1 MERYREFLKEI
12 EEFVFVEDSPE
23 KADVIFVPGNGYPQM
38 AERAAR
44 LYKENYAPYVLP
56 SGKYSVTK
64 SCFSGVLAKKEKYK
78 GEFLTEWEFLKSVLL
93 ENGVSEQAILREEK
107 ATFTYENAMYSRKV
121 TDEAGIVVR
130 RGILC
135 CKAYH
140 ARRCK
145 MYYQRAYP
153 ETEFLVC
160 TSDVDGVTREN
171 WNNTE
176 EGIQAV
182 MGEVERII
190 RQFSLLM
197 PK

>member
-1 MERYREFLKEI
+1 MERYRAFLKEI
-12 EEFVFVEDSPE
+12 EDFIFVEDSPE
-23 KADVIFVPGNGYPQM
+23 KSDVIFIPGNGYPHM
-38 AERAAR
+38 AERAAQ

-64 SCFSGVLAKKEKYK
+64 DRFSGVL
-78 GEFLTEWEFLKSVLL
+78 LK
-93 ENGVSEQAILREEK
+93 NGVLEQAILREEN
-107 ATFTYENAMYSRKV
+107 ATFTYENALYSRKV
-121 TDEAGIVVR
+121 TDAAGIVVR
-130 RGILC
+130 KGILC
-135 CKAYH
+135 CKACH

-153 ETEFLVC
+153 ETEFFVC
-160 TSDVDGVTREN
+160 ASNVDGITREN
-171 WNNTE
+171 WNSTE

-182 MGEVERII
+182 MGALERII

>member
-1 MERYREFLKEI
+1 MEKYREFLKEI

>member
-1 MERYREFLKEI
+1 MEKYREFLKEI
-12 EEFVFVEDSPE
+12 EEFIFVEDSPE

-38 AERAAR
+38 AERAAC

-64 SCFSGVLAKKEKYK
+64 GCFSGVLAKKEKYK

-153 ETEFLVC
+153 ATEFLVC

-176 EGIQAV
+176 KGIQAV

>member
-1 MERYREFLKEI
+1 MEKYREFLKEI
-12 EEFVFVEDSPE
+12 EEFIFVEASPE
-23 KADVIFVPGNGYPQM
+23 KADVIFIPGNGYPQM

-171 WNNTE
+171 WKNTE
-176 EGIQAV
+176 KGIQAV

>member
-1 MERYREFLKEI
+1 MEKYREFLKEI
-12 EEFVFVEDSPE
+12 EEFIFVEDSPE

>member
-1 MERYREFLKEI
+1 MEKYREFLKEI

-197 PK
+197 SK

>member
-1 MERYREFLKEI
+1 MEKYREFLKEI
-12 EEFVFVEDSPE
+12 EEFIFVEDSPE
-23 KADVIFVPGNGYPQM
+23 KADVIFIPGNGYPQM

>member
-1 MERYREFLKEI
+1 MEKYREFLKEI

-176 EGIQAV
+176 EGIQTV

>member
-1 MERYREFLKEI
+1 
-12 EEFVFVEDSPE
+12 
-23 KADVIFVPGNGYPQM
+23 
-38 AERAAR
+38 
-44 LYKENYAPYVLP
+44 
-56 SGKYSVTK
+56 
-64 SCFSGVLAKKEKYK
+64 
-78 GEFLTEWEFLKSVLL
+78 
-93 ENGVSEQAILREEK
+93 
-107 ATFTYENAMYSRKV
+107 MYSRKV

>member
-1 MERYREFLKEI
+1 MERYRGFLKEI
-12 EEFVFVEDSPE
+12 EEFIFVEDSPE
-23 KADVIFVPGNGYPQM
+23 KADVIFIPGNGYPQM

-135 CKAYH
+135 CKSYH

-176 EGIQAV
+176 KGIQAV

>member
-1 MERYREFLKEI
+1 MFREMGILRW
-12 EEFVFVEDSPE
+12 
-23 KADVIFVPGNGYPQM
+23 Q
-38 AERAAR
+38 RAAR

-176 EGIQAV
+176 KGIQAV

>member
-1 MERYREFLKEI
+1 MEKYREFLKEI

-121 TDEAGIVVR
+121 TDEAGIVVT

>member
-1 MERYREFLKEI
+1 MEKYREFLKEI
-12 EEFVFVEDSPE
+12 EEFIFVEDSPE
-23 KADVIFVPGNGYPQM
+23 KADVIFIPGNGYPHM

-197 PK
+197 SK

>member
-12 EEFVFVEDSPE
+12 EEFIFVEDSPK
-23 KADVIFVPGNGYPQM
+23 KADVIFIPGNGYPQM

-160 TSDVDGVTREN
+160 TSDVDGITREN

-176 EGIQAV
+176 KGIQAV

>member
-12 EEFVFVEDSPE
+12 EEFIFVEDSPE

-190 RQFSLLM
+190 RQFSVLM

>member
-1 MERYREFLKEI
+1 MEKYREFLKEI
-12 EEFVFVEDSPE
+12 EEFIFVEDSPE
-23 KADVIFVPGNGYPQM
+23 KADVIFIPGNGYPHM